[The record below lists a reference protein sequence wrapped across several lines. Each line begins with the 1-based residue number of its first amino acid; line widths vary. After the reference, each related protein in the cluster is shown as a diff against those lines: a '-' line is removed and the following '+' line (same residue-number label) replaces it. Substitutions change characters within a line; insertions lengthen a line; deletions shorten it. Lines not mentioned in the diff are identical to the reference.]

1 MAFRLRKQRGEH
13 WRVFALVVFALVL
26 LDASLNAQ
34 AALSVRGRR
43 DLIFGTVIRGIPT
56 IVAPL
61 ERSAGRWEIRGESNA
76 EVRVDL
82 TLPLAMTNGTG
93 SELPLAFGSN
103 DGAFGLHP
111 QGASSQAFDPQLPLI
126 TTFNRRGKIYVFL
139 GGTALP
145 TAVQLAGPYA
155 ATISLTVSYT
165 GN

>member
-1 MAFRLRKQRGEH
+1 MAFILRKQRGEP

-26 LDASLNAQ
+26 LDASLDAQ
-34 AALSVRGRR
+34 VALSVRGRR
-43 DLIFGTVIRGIPT
+43 DLVFGTVIRGIPT
-56 IVAPL
+56 VIAPL
-61 ERSAGRWEIRGESNA
+61 ERSAGRWEIRGERSA

-82 TLPLAMTNGTG
+82 TLPPAMTNGTG

-103 DGAFGLHP
+103 DGAFALHP
-111 QGASSQAFDPQLPLI
+111 QGAGAQAFDPQLPLI
-126 TTFNRRGKIYVFL
+126 VSFDSRGKMYLFL

-145 TAVQLAGPYA
+145 TAEQSAGPYA